1 MMKKRGAVR
10 DEESAGTA
18 SQTFPPFQ
26 RHVWAEVARQSFQNT
41 KSLLIVAMIISI
53 LDPKK
58 KAQRYFLSGYQR
70 VG

>member
-1 MMKKRGAVR
+1 MMKERGAVR

-26 RHVWAEVARQSFQNT
+26 RHIWAEVARQSFQNT
-41 KSLLIVAMIISI
+41 KSLLVVATSISI

-58 KAQRYFLSGYQR
+58 NAQRYFLSGYQR